1 MFGKTFV
8 FILIL
13 LLTSSNF
20 AQSEIKSNYEFL
32 LDVLDKSAAELADEN
47 QLESL
52 SSINFTAPQDYM
64 LFGNRVKMAFK
75 KYMKTDE
82 ENDAAD
88 LSYTIENASI
98 FYGEPFKKGLF
109 GSHYIERIGTVSG
122 TASLNGNNEIFSFN
136 SALTDTIRF
145 DDLRFV
151 ENPALPFTQGEIPGE
166 PLFSSILEPAIA
178 IGTAVITIVLFF
190 TVRSK

>member
-1 MFGKTFV
+1 MSGKTFV

-13 LLTSSNF
+13 LFTSTNF
-20 AQSEIKSNYEFL
+20 AQLNVKSNYEFL

-47 QLESL
+47 HLEGL
-52 SSINFTAPQDYM
+52 SSINFTAPQDY
-64 LFGNRVKMAFK
+64 LVFGNRVKMAFK
-75 KYMKTDE
+75 KYVMT
-82 ENDAAD
+82 ENENSAAD
-88 LSYTIENASI
+88 LNYTIENASI

-122 TASLNGNNEIFSFN
+122 TASLNGDDEIFSFN
-136 SALTDTIRF
+136 STLTDTIRF

-190 TVRSK
+190 SVRSK